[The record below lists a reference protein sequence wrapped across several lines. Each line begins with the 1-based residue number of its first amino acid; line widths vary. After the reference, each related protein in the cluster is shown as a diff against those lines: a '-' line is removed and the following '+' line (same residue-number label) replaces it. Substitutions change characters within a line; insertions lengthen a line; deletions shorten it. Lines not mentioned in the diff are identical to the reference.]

1 MAKIKISS
9 LSQYC
14 DMVQHCIDETLREEV
29 FQFAQSVISKAIDD
43 KVYSNYTPTYYERR
57 GENGGLSDDRNIVYD
72 HTTGKIDIMV
82 IAEPNRSVFNTPI
95 RGGNDTLLASWIEFG
110 KVKNVFNNEDYEWMH
125 PRPFM
130 KTAMD
135 ILRSNSRIES
145 MLKKG
150 MRKRGLRFSK

>member
-14 DMVQHCIDETLREEV
+14 DMVQHGIDETLKDEV

-43 KVYSNYTPTYYERR
+43 KVYSNYTPTHYERR
-57 GENGGLSDDRNIVYD
+57 GENGGLGDDRNIVYD
-72 HTTGKIDIMV
+72 YTTGKIDIMV

-110 KVKNVFNNEDYEWMH
+110 KVKNVFNNEDYEWIH

-135 ILRSNSRIES
+135 ILRSNSRIARI
-145 MLKKG
+145 LKKG
-150 MRKRGLRFSK
+150 MRKRGLRFYK